1 MIARELAR
9 DEIDLIWAIDRA
21 EVIDNVYTLR
31 DGALVL
37 VPEHYDMAG
46 WPPGEGEKYG
56 PLLYDC
62 FDRGGWFYGVFDGAA
77 LAAVAILESRFIGN
91 ECDMLQPKFLHVSRS
106 YRGRGLG
113 QDLFRQA
120 ATVARGR
127 GARRMYISA
136 TPSEHTID
144 FYLRQGCRV
153 TPEPDPVLFA
163 LEPEDIH
170 LEYALA

>member
-1 MIARELAR
+1 MITRELAR
-9 DEIDLIWAIDRA
+9 DEIDLIWSIDRA
-21 EVIDNVYTLR
+21 EVIDRVYTLR

-56 PLLYDC
+56 PILRDC
-62 FDRGGWFYGVFDGAA
+62 FDRGGWFCGVFDGAA
-77 LAAVAILESRFIGN
+77 LVGVAILESQFIGV
-91 ECDMLQPKFLHVSRS
+91 DRDQLQLKFLHVSRA
-106 YRGRGLG
+106 YRGQGVGR
-113 QDLFRQA
+113 DLFRQA
-120 ATVARGR
+120 MAVARGR
-127 GARRMYISA
+127 GARRLYVSA

-153 TPEPDPVLFA
+153 TPDPDPELFA

-170 LEYALA
+170 LECDL